1 MGQIDLGLYGLQRR
15 RLLPAA
21 QEKLLACAK
30 KLDKIG
36 LYPIPASMLF
46 ITRRVVSITE
56 VCVTRYLV
64 FFVFLLCGCQVSQ
77 TVSPQVVIYTYH
89 SDPPFF
95 LPDQPTDL
103 SRAWVDRFNQ
113 WQSKIQLRVEHIERG
128 VLNQRI
134 EEGNPYLILWA
145 NPLFFISWDPMLLS
159 SDTIF
164 WDADILV
171 SRKQQ
176 PIDYHRP
183 PDLIGYRLGGRRGFY
198 YKGLNELSDEGK
210 LTRIDADNDNQ
221 NYERLLRQEVDLFIM
236 QRSAW
241 YYWRSNGLDETLL
254 YVASEPHDGYSRHV
268 LASAEYAELLRLINE
283 FIAVSRQD
291 AMWRAQLMKWGVE
304 GLMNP
309 FELELEEL
317 LDADVDKQR

>member
-1 MGQIDLGLYGLQRR
+1 M
-15 RLLPAA
+15 
-21 QEKLLACAK
+21 
-30 KLDKIG
+30 
-36 LYPIPASMLF
+36 
-46 ITRRVVSITE
+46 TRS
-56 VCVTRYLV
+56 LV
-64 FFVFLLCGCQVSQ
+64 FFVFLLSGCQVSQ

-95 LPDQPTDL
+95 LPDQPADL

-113 WQSKIQLRVEHIERG
+113 WQSKFQLRVEHMERG
-128 VLNQRI
+128 VLNQWI

-145 NPLFFISWDPMLLS
+145 NPLFFVSRDPMLLS

-183 PDLIGYRLGGRRGFY
+183 ADLIGYRLGGRRGFY
-198 YKGLNELSDEGK
+198 HNGLNELSDEGK
-210 LTRIDADNDNQ
+210 LRRIDADNDNQ
-221 NYERLLRQEVDLFIM
+221 NYERLLQQEVDLFIM
-236 QRSAW
+236 QHSAW
-241 YYWRSNGLDETLL
+241 Y
-254 YVASEPHDGYSRHV
+254 SRLV
-268 LASAEYAELLRLINE
+268 LASAEYAELLRLIYE
-283 FIAVSRQD
+283 IIAVSKQD

-309 FELELEEL
+309 FELEEL
-317 LDADVDKQR
+317 LDVDVDKQR